1 MLKRPGWALSALV
14 RIATGLIIY
23 LAASRLLTFTTFTS
37 ATRSVVAAAVA
48 SVFVG
53 YFLSD
58 LSSRS

>member
-37 ATRSVVAAAVA
+37 ATRNVVAAAVA